1 MNKEQTVRTPFWRD
15 NRILPILFQVT
26 FVIFI
31 FLVGAY
37 LINNAR
43 AGLDRI
49 GMDLGVGFL
58 NNTAS
63 FNISESMIDYQ
74 PTDTYLRAILVGI
87 LNTIKVAII
96 GIFFATLIGVFVG
109 ISRLSTNWLVQ
120 KLAGLYIDVF
130 RNTPLLV
137 QIFIWYFAVLLP
149 LPAVEESV
157 KIGPAFLSNRGIAI
171 PWLNMNAHTF
181 TWLLLFFIGLV
192 GALILWKIKRT
203 KQIETGNKKYPVVW
217 GIGTLILSLLL
228 AFVITVSGP
237 VNIDTPVLGTF
248 NFEGGYIISPEFL
261 AVLLG
266 LTIYTATYIA
276 EIVRGGILSVAKG
289 QKEAAKALGLKS
301 STTMRLVV
309 FPQAVRIIIPPLTS
323 QYLNLTKNSS
333 LAIAAGYADLVFV
346 ANTTMNQA
354 GHFIEMI
361 VIMILVYLT
370 LSLITSVFMNFYNAK
385 SRLVER

>member
-1 MNKEQTVRTPFWRD
+1 MKTEQQVRTPFWRD
-15 NRILPILFQVT
+15 NRILPILFQIG
-26 FVIFI
+26 FIIFI
-31 FLVGAY
+31 IFICLFLF
-37 LINNAR
+37 NNAR

-49 GMDLGVGFL
+49 GMSLGIGFL
-58 NNTAS
+58 TNTAS
-63 FNISESMIDYQ
+63 FNISETMIDYQ
-74 PTDTYLRAILVGI
+74 PTDTYMDAILVGI
-87 LNTIKVAII
+87 LNTIKVSVI
-96 GIFFATLIGVFVG
+96 GVIFATLIGVFVG

-120 KLAGLYIDVF
+120 KLAGLYIDIF

-149 LPAVEESV
+149 LPAVGESLT
-157 KIGPAFLSNRGIAI
+157 IGSIYLSNRGIAI
-171 PWLNMNAHTF
+171 PWFNSNPQSL
-181 TWLLLFFIGLV
+181 TWVILFFIGLA
-192 GALILWKIKRT
+192 GALLLWKIKRK
-203 KQIETGNKKYPVVW
+203 KQIDTGSRKYPVIW
-217 GIGTLILSLLL
+217 GIGIFILAILL
-228 AFVITVSGP
+228 AIVITKSGP
-237 VNIDTPVLGTF
+237 LDIDSPVLGNF

-370 LSLITSVFMNFYNAK
+370 LSLITSIFMNFYNAK

>member
-15 NRILPILFQVT
+15 NRILPILFQVL

-31 FLVGAY
+31 FLIGTY

-49 GMDLGVGFL
+49 GMNLGVGFL

-87 LNTIKVAII
+87 LNTIKVSII

-149 LPAVEESV
+149 LPAVDESIE
-157 KIGPAFLSNRGIAI
+157 IGPAFLSNRGIAI

-181 TWLLLFFIGLV
+181 TWLILFLIGLV
-192 GALILWKIKRT
+192 GAIILWKIKRT
-203 KQIETGNKKYPVVW
+203 KQIETGNRKYPVVW
-217 GIGTLILSLLL
+217 GIGILILSLLL
-228 AFVITVSGP
+228 AFVITMSGP
-237 VNIDTPVLGTF
+237 VNIDTPVLGNF

-309 FPQAVRIIIPPLTS
+309 FPQAIRIIIPPLTS